1 MLKAVRRLLCSGLC
15 VAAIASP
22 SFAGDA
28 SHGKEI
34 ALRWCASCHLVERS
48 QTSTTDQAPPFTH
61 LATIP
66 GLDANKLSFLLL
78 QPHPN
83 MPTVSLNRAE
93 VADMADYI
101 KTLK

>member
-1 MLKAVRRLLCSGLC
+1 M
-15 VAAIASP
+15 
-22 SFAGDA
+22 
-28 SHGKEI
+28 
-34 ALRWCASCHLVERS
+34 
-48 QTSTTDQAPPFTH
+48 DQAPPFTH

-66 GLDANKLSFLLL
+66 ALDANKLSFLLL